1 MGNKPDHSILETL
14 AELFPNTFVAERWQ
28 PHRPLKHG
36 IHFDLIAQGV
46 LTLEET
52 RVLRF
57 YVRRRMY
64 QAALA
69 AGGPRYDLDGNECGQ
84 VEPEQADAAA
94 KWLAAIDIASAAK
107 AEQIRQSIKSL
118 KRNAPPRVW
127 KVFPDTPAVRPAPVS
142 TPEENVPQRL
152 SLTGL
157 KAAAQARKAAAAE
170 VRR

>member
-14 AELFPNTFVAERWQ
+14 AELFPNTFAAERWQ
-28 PHRPLKHG
+28 PHKPLKHG

-69 AGGPRYDLDGNECGQ
+69 AGGDRFDLDGTPRGQ
-84 VEPEQADAAA
+84 VEPEQAAAA
-94 KWLAAIDIASAAK
+94 ARWLAAIDTASAAK
-107 AEQIRQSIKSL
+107 ADQIRQAVKSL
-118 KRNAPPRVW
+118 RRNAQPRVW
-127 KVFPDTPAVRPAPVS
+127 KVDSDIPAVRPAPAS
-142 TPEENVPQRL
+142 PPAENVPQRL
-152 SLTGL
+152 SLAGL
-157 KAAAQARKAAAAE
+157 RAGPRRARLLPW
-170 VRR
+170 R